1 MLIKRH
7 LIGLPMRRRLLV
19 NNMDEVSYI
28 QKLLNL
34 RGYSVLMD
42 GIYGAHTRDA
52 VYAFQRER
60 GLRETGEID
69 VDTLNAL
76 EV

>member
-1 MLIKRH
+1 
-7 LIGLPMRRRLLV
+7 
-19 NNMDEVSYI
+19 MDEVSYI

-52 VYAFQRER
+52 VCAFQRER
-60 GLRETGEID
+60 GLRETGAID
-69 VDTLNAL
+69 EETLNAL
-76 EV
+76 EA